1 MEKKVASF
9 LDLLVGWLFFVC
21 FYADVQDWKASMMKI
36 LLAGCAA
43 ERSLRG
49 GSIFGENFTFPV
61 VNILS
66 SDPCVHGPRGLGSD
80 QWVPKYVCHLQ
91 LVTNATCY
99 ACLPET
105 LWHCFRNN
113 IYRHDLPQHHKP
125 MTMTI
130 FRLYPRPPTQ
140 RRTSIILELSMLH
153 PHLWGLT
160 FLPCGGEK
168 KRVNDSVGDD
178 DGDQCPCSDTKLK
191 KMTILT

>member
-1 MEKKVASF
+1 MTLWSV
-9 LDLLVGWLFFVC
+9 DCCLFVFMLM
-21 FYADVQDWKASMMKI
+21 FKI
-36 LLAGCAA
+36 RNENAPAGCAA

-66 SDPCVHGPRGLGSD
+66 SDPCVHGPCGLGSD

-168 KRVNDSVGDD
+168 KESE
-178 DGDQCPCSDTKLK
+178 
-191 KMTILT
+191 